1 MKRNKLLLVLLALL
15 SSFAFTS
22 CKDKVMGYSVVL
34 WNIPDHNI
42 QSGDVIPVYIKSN
55 ISHVYIAGDHEGNK
69 IEIPLWKM
77 TEPTSK
83 RKVSKVQAKYAE
95 EAHTYAHVKTD
106 GLPCRAEP
114 VNTSKQVY
122 RFRKNEIIKILY
134 KGKGQQPM
142 SGSKPL
148 EGDWYRVLTNDGTE
162 GWCFSYSL
170 NLFELDENGE
180 IVGGNNIV
188 IEEEV
193 DEKWERIISNTWYP
207 EHFSQ
212 MIKRNNIDLEELN
225 AAYKFVISS
234 TNNKVI
240 LNTKDIH
247 EAWDFNGYKKTG
259 DNEYTLEGIP
269 LKIIYKNA
277 GYIVL
282 RYTSSSGKPQD
293 LDFVIIDEDINTIIT
308 NEKTRRTDEYN
319 KIVEH
324 GPLFKSNSYGSLNIT
339 EEGTFKWTG
348 FKLLVP
354 AVIPGGGKTVGTVS
368 VKYSVSKSVS
378 NNYDG
383 VLTFKFEGI
392 PEEVNFLYKLEE
404 GGLRFEDTT
413 TAQFNGNQLI
423 SRGSSPVIIYFKVT
437 K

>member
-1 MKRNKLLLVLLALL
+1 
-15 SSFAFTS
+15 
-22 CKDKVMGYSVVL
+22 MGYSVVL
-34 WNIPDHNI
+34 WNIPEHNI
-42 QSGDVIPVYIKSN
+42 QSGDIIPVYIKSN
-55 ISHVYIAGDHEGNK
+55 ISHVYIAGDHEDNK
-69 IEIPLWKM
+69 IEVPLWKM
-77 TEPTSK
+77 TEPVSK
-83 RKVSKVQAKYAE
+83 RKVAKVQAKYAE

-134 KGKGQQPM
+134 KGQGQQPM

-207 EHFSQ
+207 EQFSQ
-212 MIKRNNIDLEELN
+212 MIKRNNIDLDELN
-225 AAYKFVISS
+225 ASYRFVINS

-247 EAWDFNGYKKTG
+247 ESWDFTSYKKT
-259 DNEYTLEGIP
+259 DDKEYQLEGIP

-282 RYTSSSGKPQD
+282 RYTDDSGKPQD

-308 NEKTRRTDEYN
+308 NEKTRRTEEFT

-324 GPLFKSNSYGSLNIT
+324 GPEFKSSSYGTLSVT
-339 EEGTFKWTG
+339 QDGTFKWTG

-354 AVIPGGGKTVGTVS
+354 SVIPGGGKTVGTVS

-392 PEEVNFLYKLEE
+392 PDEVNFLYKLED

-413 TAQFNGNQLI
+413 SAEFNGNQLI